1 MFPFLEFCRNTQ
13 KSLSEFF
20 KDYSKLPDDPTNQ
33 ISLRLFF
40 IMDFLQRF
48 LPSNIDIAAGEIVDF
63 SGRKS
68 SKQDIVLYRSNYP
81 VFRSPDYQ
89 NTYMLESVIAT
100 IEVLPRNK
108 SIELRQ
114 AFINCASVKN
124 LKPTKHNILAN
135 NSQDYME
142 LKSRIVPKSFIFS
155 YCNSVDQDEFLKLYQ
170 TAKKG
175 TSGVV
180 PDGVFILSDPAIY
193 AHYDTFTQK
202 TTFMT
207 KDPFI
212 HFFQHLFTIFMAEV
226 NPFML
231 LPDISAAIRYDFLN
245 YFSDLDKQLIEI
257 P

>member
-20 KDYSKLPDDPTNQ
+20 MANSKLPDDPKKHHY
-33 ISLRLFF
+33 LRLFF
-40 IMDFLQRF
+40 VVNFLQRF

-63 SGRKS
+63 TGRKS

-81 VFRSPDYQ
+81 VFKSSDYQ
-89 NTYMLESVIAT
+89 NTYLLESVIAT
-100 IEVLPRNK
+100 IEILPRNI
-108 SIELRQ
+108 SNELRQ

-124 LKPTKHNILAN
+124 LKPTKHKIMAN

-142 LKSRIVPKSFIFS
+142 LKLRTIPKSFIFS
-155 YCNSVDQDEFLKLYQ
+155 FCNSVDQDEFLKLYQ

-175 TSGVV
+175 SSGVA

-193 AHYDTFTQK
+193 AQYDTFTQK

-212 HFFQHLFTIFMAEV
+212 HFFHHLFTIFMAEIS
-226 NPFML
+226 PSML
-231 LPDISAAIRYDFLN
+231 LPDISAAILYDFSK

>member
-1 MFPFLEFCRNTQ
+1 MFPFLDFCQNTQ
-13 KSLSEFF
+13 KSLSEVF
-20 KDYSKLPDDPTNQ
+20 KAYSKLPDDPTNH

-40 IMDFLQRF
+40 IMNFLQRF

-63 SGRKS
+63 TGRKS

-89 NTYMLESVIAT
+89 NTYLLESVIAT
-100 IEVLPRNK
+100 IEILPRNK

-114 AFINCASVKN
+114 SFINCASVKN

-142 LKSRIVPKSFIFS
+142 LKLRTVPKFFIFS
-155 YCNSVDQDEFLKLYQ
+155 FCNLVDQDELLKLYQ

-180 PDGVFILSDPAIY
+180 PDGFFILSDPAIY
-193 AHYDTFTQK
+193 VQYDTFTRN

-207 KDPFI
+207 KDPFM

-226 NPFML
+226 SPSML
-231 LPDISAAIRYDFLN
+231 LLDISAAVRYDFSN
-245 YFSDLDKQLIEI
+245 YFSDLDKQLIKI
-257 P
+257 T

>member
-13 KSLSEFF
+13 KSLSEFS
-20 KDYSKLPDDPTNQ
+20 KAYSNLPDDPTNHF
-33 ISLRLFF
+33 SLRLFF

-63 SGRKS
+63 TGRKS

-81 VFRSPDYQ
+81 VFRSSDYQ
-89 NTYMLESVIAT
+89 NTYLLESVIAT
-100 IEVLPRNK
+100 IEILPRNK

-142 LKSRIVPKSFIFS
+142 LKLRTVPKTFIFS
-155 YCNSVDQDEFLKLYQ
+155 FCNSVDQDEFVKLYQ
-170 TAKKG
+170 KANKG
-175 TSGVV
+175 TSEVV
-180 PDGVFILSDPAIY
+180 PDGVFILSNPAIY
-193 AHYDTFTQK
+193 AQYDTFTRK

-212 HFFQHLFTIFMAEV
+212 QFFQQLFSIFMADV
-226 NPFML
+226 SPFMR
-231 LPDISAAIRYDFLN
+231 LPDISAAIRYDFSK
-245 YFSDLDKQLIEI
+245 YFSDLDKQLIENK
-257 P
+257 